1 VYALLLFFKSFRKIV
16 SAGTG
21 FQDIGMPG
29 YAIARLVGFCKQNKK
44 ITLVLSSTW

>member
-29 YAIARLVGFCKQNKK
+29 YAIARFWLVFAAKNKTK
-44 ITLVLSSTW
+44 K